1 MDPKCRH
8 LSSLLLL
15 THASPRRYL
24 EMSLD
29 EKILNCRDCTQPFV
43 FSIGEQEFFLQ
54 KGLKNEPKRCP
65 NCRLVMRVQR
75 NGDDLTHTS
84 EVSCA
89 SCGCPTR
96 VPFRP
101 KGYRPVY
108 CVGCFQNKKKED
120 GTIEEQVE
128 QVAAPVV
135 APPMAMVAEPVLA
148 Y

>member
-1 MDPKCRH
+1 MSPPKV
-8 LSSLLLL
+8 SKK
-15 THASPRRYL
+15 
-24 EMSLD
+24 MSLD
-29 EKILNCRDCTQPFV
+29 EKILSCRDCSKPFV

-75 NGDDLTHTS
+75 NGDDIAHTS

-108 CVGCFQNKKKED
+108 CVGCFQTKKKED
-120 GTIEEQVE
+120 VKEDEIGTTV
-128 QVAAPVV
+128 P
-135 APPMAMVAEPVLA
+135 VAELEPALA
-148 Y
+148 H

>member
-1 MDPKCRH
+1 
-8 LSSLLLL
+8 
-15 THASPRRYL
+15 
-24 EMSLD
+24 MSLD
-29 EKILNCRDCTQPFV
+29 EKILNCRDCNQPFV

-75 NGDDLTHTS
+75 NGDDLNRTS

-89 SCGCPTR
+89 DCGCPTR

-108 CVGCFQNKKKED
+108 CVGCYQVKKKDE
-120 GTIEEQVE
+120 VPAA
-128 QVAAPVV
+128 AAPQVV
-135 APPMAMVAEPVLA
+135 EPALA
-148 Y
+148 F

>member
-1 MDPKCRH
+1 MTLNVDSWAGRQNPLQPCFRV
-8 LSSLLLL
+8 SS
-15 THASPRRYL
+15 T
-24 EMSLD
+24 MSLD
-29 EKILNCRDCTQPFV
+29 EKILSCRDCNLPFV

-75 NGDDLTHTS
+75 NGDDPSNRTS

-89 SCGCPTR
+89 SCGIPTR

-108 CVGCFQNKKKED
+108 CVGCFQIKKKED
-120 GTIEEQVE
+120 DVTT
-128 QVAAPVV
+128 VAAPD
-135 APPMAMVAEPVLA
+135 MEPVLA
-148 Y
+148 R